1 MVTGGLVQYSDNG
14 HFTVFNDVQ
23 AARQYRDFLSSALYD
38 EPTITTERTDATAIG
53 SDRWNRSLQSL
64 RDRQSGDE
72 SWTRS
77 PNPDD
82 RKRHPI
88 VGPATFEGLSGQP
101 PMVGNDHLGH
111 GQAMNHIHWARW
123 AEVACVAPLTA
134 NTMAKMASG
143 FADDA
148 VTTTLLALGSTIPL
162 VLAPAMNTE
171 MWNHPAVQENL
182 HKIMGWDHIHVLQPI
197 EKRLACGEFGAGA
210 LADPQDILHACET
223 RFQIPEQ
230 PATVG
235 LR

>member
-1 MVTGGLVQYSDNG
+1 MRLLLGVTGGIAAYKACEIVSLAMKAG
-14 HFTVFNDVQ
+14 HEVRILMTE
-23 AARQYRDFLSSALYD
+23 SA
-38 EPTITTERTDATAIG
+38 T
-53 SDRWNRSLQSL
+53 QF
-64 RDRQSGDE
+64 
-72 SWTRS
+72 
-77 PNPDD
+77 
-82 RKRHPI
+82 

-182 HKIMGWDHIHVLQPI
+182 HKIMGWGHIHVVQPI